1 MTTRTFSFAPGEFYH
16 VYNRGVEKR
25 IVYKDIYDYNR
36 FKQLLYVANTTDAT
50 DFRAI
55 ERNNPSIYDFDQSDK
70 LVSIGAYCLMPNH
83 FHILLTPIQD
93 GGVTAFM
100 NKLNTSYVMYFNK
113 KYDRSGAL
121 YEGKFKAKH
130 TDSDEYLKYLFAYI
144 HLNPIKLMQADWKEA
159 GISDTKKAYEYVSNF
174 NYSSLADYQMKPRP
188 EVAILNTERF
198 PDYFQSTANRKS
210 ELIHWLE
217 YDK

>member
-25 IVYKDIYDYNR
+25 IVYKDTYDYNR

-100 NKLNTSYVMYFNK
+100 NKLNTSYAMYFNK

-121 YEGKFKAKH
+121 YEGKFKA
-130 TDSDEYLKYLFAYI
+130 
-144 HLNPIKLMQADWKEA
+144 
-159 GISDTKKAYEYVSNF
+159 
-174 NYSSLADYQMKPRP
+174 R
-188 EVAILNTERF
+188 
-198 PDYFQSTANRKS
+198 
-210 ELIHWLE
+210 
-217 YDK
+217 